1 MDDLDKQIDMQM
13 VTWDEE
19 LNRST
24 ERLFQKLRATLATN
38 SGRKQLYGVQF
49 EQQFAQVCG
58 SIYAIS
64 TFTSSVLRHV
74 LQSMNLSEGDEV
86 ICPAWIR
93 PEYVRSILAAKM
105 IPVFAEIT
113 PYTLGLD
120 YRDVSMKLSPKT
132 KVVILEHACGIP
144 ADMEAF
150 ISLCKEKKYKLIEI
164 VAAELGS
171 TYKEKTL
178 GTFGQAGIIEY
189 HPRHAYS
196 NQDAC
201 ILVTDQDSIAKRVRS
216 MSFYEHTLGTFSEFQ
231 GALGLWD
238 LNNLDSILERRKEI
252 AYRFDRA
259 FERISGVSI
268 FHELTVSQWGH
279 QVYPIRVWVKCRD
292 ELIECLQKNGF
303 PVDKPRKP
311 AHLHSYIQTRLRPA
325 QLLTTERLSKE
336 VILVPTTISKSE
348 QERLIHTVAEFF
360 RNLATM

>member
-1 MDDLDKQIDMQM
+1 MDELEKQM
-13 VTWDEE
+13 VTWDADLEK
-19 LNRST
+19 ST
-24 ERLFQKLRATLATN
+24 ERLFLKLRATLTTLPQ
-38 SGRKQLYGVQF
+38 RQQLYGVQF
-49 EQQFAQVCG
+49 EQQFAQMCG

-93 PEYVRSILAAKM
+93 PEYVRSILASKL
-105 IPVFAEIT
+105 IPVFAEVS

-120 YRDVSMKLSPKT
+120 YPDVSHKLSPKT
-132 KVVILEHACGIP
+132 KVIILAHSYGIP
-144 ADMEAF
+144 ADIESF
-150 ISLCKEKKYKLIEI
+150 VGLCKDKKLKLIEV
-164 VAAELGS
+164 VASELGS

-189 HPRHAYS
+189 HPRHSYS

-201 ILVTDQDSIAKRVRS
+201 ILVTDQESIAKRVRS

-238 LNNLDSILERRKEI
+238 INNLDVIQQKKKEV

-259 FERISGVSI
+259 FGKISGVSI
-268 FHELTVSQWGH
+268 FHELTVSHWGH
-279 QVYPIRVWVKCRD
+279 QVYPIRVWTKCRD
-292 ELIECLQKNGF
+292 DLLECLQKNGF
-303 PVDKPRKP
+303 AAEAPKKP

-325 QLLTTERLSKE
+325 QLLTTERLNKE
-336 VILVPTTISKSE
+336 VILLPTLIRNDD
-348 QERLIHTVAEFF
+348 QERMIQLVADFF

>member
-1 MDDLDKQIDMQM
+1 MDELDKQM
-13 VTWDEE
+13 VTWDAE
-19 LNRST
+19 LERST
-24 ERLFQKLRATLATN
+24 ERLFQKLRATLTAFPP
-38 SGRKQLYGVQF
+38 RKQLYGVQF

-64 TFTSSVLRHV
+64 TYTSSVLRHV
-74 LQSMNLSEGDEV
+74 LQSMNLAEGDEV

-93 PEYVRSILAAKM
+93 PEYVRSILAAKLV
-105 IPVFAEIT
+105 PVFAEIT

-120 YRDVSMKLSPKT
+120 YRDVSLKLSPKT
-132 KVVILEHACGIP
+132 KVVVLVHSCGIP
-144 ADMEAF
+144 ADVEAF
-150 ISLCKEKKYKLIEI
+150 VSLCKDKKYKLIEV
-164 VAAELGS
+164 VAGELGS

-189 HPRHAYS
+189 HPRHSYS

-201 ILVTDQDSIAKRVRS
+201 ILVTDQDAIANRVRS

-238 LNNLDSILERRKEI
+238 INNLEAVNLRKKET
-252 AYRFDRA
+252 AYKFDRA

-279 QVYPIRVWVKCRD
+279 QIYPIRVWVKCRD
-292 ELIECLQKNGF
+292 DLVEHLQKNGF
-303 PVDKPRKP
+303 GADKPKKP

-325 QLLTTERLSKE
+325 QMLTTERLSKE
-336 VILVPTTISKSE
+336 VILLPTNILKAD
-348 QERLIHTVAEFF
+348 QERMIHMIAEFF

>member
-1 MDDLDKQIDMQM
+1 MDELDKQM
-13 VTWDEE
+13 VTWDADLEK
-19 LNRST
+19 ST
-24 ERLFQKLRATLATN
+24 EHLFQKLRATLTAFPP
-38 SGRKQLYGVQF
+38 RKQLYGVQF
-49 EQQFAQVCG
+49 EQEFAQICG

-93 PEYVRSILAAKM
+93 PEYVRSVLASKLV
-105 IPVFAEIT
+105 PVFAEIT

-120 YRDVSMKLSPKT
+120 FRDVSHKLSSKT
-132 KVVILEHACGIP
+132 KVVVLVHSCGIP
-144 ADMEAF
+144 ADVESFVM
-150 ISLCKEKKYKLIEI
+150 LCKEKKLKLIEI
-164 VAAELGS
+164 VACELGS

-201 ILVTDQDSIAKRVRS
+201 ILVTDQESIAKRVRS

-238 LNNLDSILERRKEI
+238 LNNLEQLQQKKKEV
-252 AYRFDRA
+252 AYRYDRA
-259 FERISGVSI
+259 FGRISGVSI

-279 QVYPIRVWVKCRD
+279 QIYPIRVWVKCRD
-292 ELIECLQKNGF
+292 DLIEHLQQNGF
-303 PVDKPRKP
+303 AAEKPKKP
-311 AHLHSYIQTRLRPA
+311 AHLHSYIQTRLRPP
-325 QLLTTERLSKE
+325 QLLTTERLNKE
-336 VILVPTTISKSE
+336 VILLPTNLPKE
-348 QERLIHTVAEFF
+348 NQERMIQLVSDFF

>member
-1 MDDLDKQIDMQM
+1 MDALGKQMI
-13 VTWDEE
+13 TWDEE
-19 LNRST
+19 LERST
-24 ERLFQKLRATLATN
+24 ERIFQKLRATLTSN
-38 SGRKQLYGVQF
+38 RNHKQFFGVQF

-86 ICPAWIR
+86 LCPAWIR
-93 PEYVRSILAAKM
+93 PEYIRSILAAKL

-120 YRDVSMKLSPKT
+120 YRDVSLKLSNKT
-132 KVVILEHACGIP
+132 KVVLLVHSCGIP
-144 ADMEAF
+144 ADVEAF
-150 ISLCKEKKYKLIEI
+150 VSLCKEKKFKLIEI
-164 VAAELGS
+164 VAGELGS
-171 TYKEKTL
+171 TYKGKTL

-189 HPRHAYS
+189 HPQHAYS
-196 NQDAC
+196 NQEAC

-238 LNNLDSILERRKEI
+238 LNHLEHMNSKKKDV

-268 FHELTVSQWGH
+268 FHELTISQWGH
-279 QVYPIRVWVKCRD
+279 QIYPIRVWVKCRD
-292 ELIECLQKNGF
+292 ELMECLQKNGF
-303 PVDKPRKP
+303 VADKPKKP

-336 VILVPTTISKSE
+336 VILLSTNIPKDE
-348 QERLIHTVAEFF
+348 QERLIQTVAEFF